1 MAFSRYG
8 IPAEHVGP
16 IDQGRV
22 EVTLHVRY
30 PLVEFAEIEKLG
42 KIKKNVRRLG
52 GKIEPRATPKP
63 IYLNATYDWFLPQFE
78 SSDSE

>member
-1 MAFSRYG
+1 M
-8 IPAEHVGP
+8 
-16 IDQGRV
+16 
-22 EVTLHVRY
+22 RY

-63 IYLNATYDWFLPQFE
+63 IYLNATYDWFMPAFE